1 MEIIMGIILGYL
13 FGAIPVGLIVGRIAG
28 LRDVREYGSGAT
40 GATNVLRTLGARW
53 AISVLILDMAKGA
66 FPIFI
71 LSQVSDSA
79 TVIALGGTATVI
91 GHVWPV
97 TTGFRGGKGAATAF
111 GIFVALSPVAAGIV
125 LLASL
130 LILTLTR
137 YVSLMTMAG
146 VLAGC
151 VYIAVMSLTED
162 YTREPYFR
170 ELETP
175 FWILSL
181 VLFGVIEFKHLPNF
195 RRLLSGDEPKFGKG
209 GEKRSV

>member
-1 MEIIMGIILGYL
+1 MEIIIGVIIGYL

-53 AISVLILDMAKGA
+53 AILVFIFDIAKGA

-79 TVIALGGTATVI
+79 VVIALGGTATVI

-111 GIFVALSPVAAGIV
+111 GIFLALSPVAAGIV
-125 LLASL
+125 LLAGL
-130 LILTLTR
+130 LILVLTR
-137 YVSLMTMAG
+137 YVSLMTMVG

-151 VYIAVMSLTED
+151 VYIAVMSLTEN
-162 YTREPYFR
+162 YTWDPYFK
-170 ELETP
+170 ELGTP

-195 RRLLSGDEPKFGKG
+195 RRLLSGNEPKFGKG
-209 GEKRSV
+209 GKKRSG

>member
-53 AISVLILDMAKGA
+53 AISVLIIDMAKGA

-130 LILTLTR
+130 LILILTR

-209 GEKRSV
+209 GEKRSG

>member
-1 MEIIMGIILGYL
+1 MGIIIGIILGYL
-13 FGAIPVGLIVGRIAG
+13 CGAIPVGLIIGKIAG

-53 AISVLILDMAKGA
+53 AILVLILDVAKGA
-66 FPIFI
+66 FPILI
-71 LSQVSDSA
+71 LSQVSDSGA
-79 TVIALGGTATVI
+79 VIALAGTATVI
-91 GHVWPV
+91 GHVWPA
-97 TTGFRGGKGAATAF
+97 TTGFRGGKGVATAF
-111 GIFVALSPVAAGIV
+111 GIFVALSPAAAAIV

-130 LILTLTR
+130 LILVSTR
-137 YVSLMTMAG
+137 YVSLMSMMG

-151 VYIAVMSLTED
+151 AYIAIMSLSESF
-162 YTREPYFR
+162 TRDPYLK

-209 GEKRSV
+209 GEKRSE